1 MVIKMKALIISD
13 IHYADMAL
21 NDVLKANA
29 DAEHV
34 LFLGDGLRC
43 IEKES
48 FKYPTVGFISVKG
61 NCDLG
66 YSDVPLSRTVELY
79 GVRIFMCHGHG
90 YSVKSGLSVLTAVA
104 RSERADIALYGHTH
118 RPSRGEFIIGEGK
131 KGVLFN
137 PGSLGSPRG
146 GERASY
152 GILEITKD
160 GGEMRFNIRHV
171 SL

>member
-1 MVIKMKALIISD
+1 MKVLIVSD
-13 IHYADMAL
+13 IHYAETAL
-21 NDVLKANA
+21 KEALAANP
-29 DAEHV
+29 DAEYV

-43 IEKES
+43 IENES
-48 FKYPTVGFISVKG
+48 LKYPTVGFISVKG

-66 YSDVPLSRTVELY
+66 YSDVPLSRTLELY

-104 RSERADIALYGHTH
+104 RSEGADIALYGHTH
-118 RPSRGEFIIGEGK
+118 RSSRGGFIIGEGK
-131 KGVLFN
+131 GGILFN
-137 PGSLGSPRG
+137 PGSLGAPRG
-146 GERASY
+146 GENASY

-160 GGEMRFNIRHV
+160 GGETRFDIRHV